1 MLVPP
6 STFLAAPGS
15 IARASPMV
23 FTKEYGLRRLVYS
36 EEHTTVLLAK
46 QREMNMKHWPRR
58 WKVQLIHRD
67 NPDWDDSTI
76 S

>member
-36 EEHTTVLLAK
+36 EEHATVLLAK
-46 QREMNMKHWPRR
+46 HMKHWPRKS
-58 WKVQLIHRD
+58 KVQLIHRD
-67 NPDWDDSTI
+67 NPDWDDLYDQLI
-76 S
+76 